1 MNPRPQLPPLRVY
14 QQRALIDSRN
24 ELHGLEEELKA
35 TLEVKKSMQTQ
46 HLQAQ
51 MRFSTAQRELEK
63 ALRELIEQRT
73 GNARD
78 LQVCRER
85 ERERG
90 VTETETV
97 LVQHQATPEC
107 SLL

>member
-1 MNPRPQLPPLRVY
+1 M
-14 QQRALIDSRN
+14 
-24 ELHGLEEELKA
+24 EEELKA

-85 ERERG
+85 EGEGGYRDG
-90 VTETETV
+90 NSVGSA
-97 LVQHQATPEC
+97 HQATPEC

>member
-1 MNPRPQLPPLRVY
+1 
-14 QQRALIDSRN
+14 
-24 ELHGLEEELKA
+24 LEEELKA

-97 LVQHQATPEC
+97 LVQHTKRLPNVAFCDQIPP
-107 SLL
+107 SLSFCVNTVSTNTV

>member
-1 MNPRPQLPPLRVY
+1 M
-14 QQRALIDSRN
+14 
-24 ELHGLEEELKA
+24 EEELKA

-78 LQVCRER
+78 LQVRR
-85 ERERG
+85 DAKKDRRG
-90 VTETETV
+90 AKGGGVQRQTESVCSALQLTNTV
-97 LVQHQATPEC
+97 
-107 SLL
+107 